1 MNQREN
7 GEFTKARL
15 GIMSLSQCLCDI
27 SLKCGGISDEK
38 VQREIEIA
46 FN

>member
-15 GIMSLSQCLCDI
+15 GIMSLSQCLCENVVEFQM
-27 SLKCGGISDEK
+27 KKFKGK
-38 VQREIEIA
+38 
-46 FN
+46 